1 MAKMVLVEDDTK
13 LCALLAAYFRQ
24 QQFDVTEVNDGAE
37 APAVIEAVQPDIVI
51 LDLMLPGM
59 DGLSVCKAVREHIS
73 GKILMLTASDDDI
86 DHVACLEI
94 GADDFVCKPIKPRVL
109 LARVRMLLRR
119 GAPDMDAESH
129 EPIDMADNAN
139 AFANT
144 SVNAQSHSTHGDAP
158 LVPEAERERQYGALL
173 INQRQ
178 RRCEVAGEPINLT
191 ESEFNLLWLLA
202 CRPDEVLTREYLVL
216 ETRGIQYDGL
226 DRTID
231 NKIVTLRKKLGD
243 NPSLPRKIITVRGK
257 GYLFVPDRW

>member
-1 MAKMVLVEDDTK
+1 MTKMVLVEDDTK

-119 GAPDMDAESH
+119 TPVDDHAEH
-129 EPIDMADNAN
+129 EASRDDNAH
-139 AFANT
+139 ALL
-144 SVNAQSHSTHGDAP
+144 HGDEHTTSATA
-158 LVPEAERERQYGALL
+158 VDRERQYGTLL

-178 RRCEVAGEPINLT
+178 RRCEVAGESINLT

-202 CRPDEVLTREYLVL
+202 SRPDEVLTREYLVL